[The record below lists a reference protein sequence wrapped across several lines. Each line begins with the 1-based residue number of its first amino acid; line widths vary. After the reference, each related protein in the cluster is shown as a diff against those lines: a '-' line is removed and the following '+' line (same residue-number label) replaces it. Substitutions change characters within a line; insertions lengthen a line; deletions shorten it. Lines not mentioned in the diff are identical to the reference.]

1 MNGGEN
7 WKTHVMSG
15 SLLALLLLTNL
26 MRGSSKNP
34 SIINIQKCGGLDW
47 FLFSSFIMM
56 CVAVCYLQ
64 VRRVQNNER
73 LKEITNIGTHKSDI
87 KYHGNS
93 LVILLLAGVGGGFAG
108 AVGLGGAVVFGPIL
122 LSLGVAPQTS
132 ASTGMYMIM
141 YSAFANTLT
150 FWLFGSLNTG
160 YALWIGIWSGL
171 GIYFFLSV
179 VAAMIK
185 KYNRP
190 SIVVFCLAGVIGVSA
205 LVVPAVNT
213 RALMATTAKGGN
225 IWGFGQLC

>member
-1 MNGGEN
+1 MC
-7 WKTHVMSG
+7 G
-15 SLLALLLLTNL
+15 SLLALLFLTNL
-26 MRGSSKNP
+26 MRGSSRNP
-34 SIINIQKCGGLDW
+34 SIINIAKCGALDW
-47 FLFSSFIMM
+47 MLFTSFIVM
-56 CVAVCYLQ
+56 CVSICYLQ
-64 VRRVQNNER
+64 VRRVQQNEEVKK
-73 LKEITNIGTHKSDI
+73 LTNIGTHKSDML
-87 KYHGNS
+87 YSGNS
-93 LVILLLAGVGGGFAG
+93 LVWLILAGIGGGLAG

-132 ASTGMYMIM
+132 AATGMYMIM

-179 VAAMIK
+179 VSAMIK

-190 SIVVFCLAGVIGVSA
+190 SIVVFFLAAVIGASA

-213 RALMATTAKGGN
+213 RALMNATSKGVN
-225 IWGFGQLC
+225 VWGFG